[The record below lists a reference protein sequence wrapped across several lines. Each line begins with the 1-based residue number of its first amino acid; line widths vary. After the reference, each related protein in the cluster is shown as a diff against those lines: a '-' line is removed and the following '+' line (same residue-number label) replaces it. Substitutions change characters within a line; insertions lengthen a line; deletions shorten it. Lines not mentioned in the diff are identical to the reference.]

1 MRQKLGLEAGQEVK
15 YELHCLPNYHH
26 VFFSWRLQLRRTARF
41 TGRWQNVLKRFV
53 SNSLLKIMTYRL
65 IRGLFS
71 LHLKM
76 VMLEK
81 ASERFSVS
89 PTYFNSTLYLN
100 ARLSQPVT
108 QKKHRG
114 DGSL

>member
-1 MRQKLGLEAGQEVK
+1 MNCIAYQITITSFFLAPATA
-15 YELHCLPNYHH
+15 PNSPVH
-26 VFFSWRLQLRRTARF
+26 RTLAERIETLCQQLTAE
-41 TGRWQNVLKRFV
+41 NYDL
-53 SNSLLKIMTYRL
+53 SRL
-65 IRGLFS
+65 IQGLFS

-108 QKKHRG
+108 QKKRHRG